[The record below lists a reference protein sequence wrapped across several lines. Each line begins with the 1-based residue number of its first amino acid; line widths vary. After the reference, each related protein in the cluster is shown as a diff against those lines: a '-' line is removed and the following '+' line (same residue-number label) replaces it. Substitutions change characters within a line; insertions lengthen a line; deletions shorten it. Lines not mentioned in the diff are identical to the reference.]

1 MVTLDKIRKE
11 MKSRLDTDQQL
22 HQVDVNADTI
32 DEALADAA
40 VQLDTKM
47 SNLQYEVVEK
57 GSDGFLGIGKKPWK
71 LKIYQDPST
80 VKKVAKLASEGLFTD
95 DELDS
100 SEQAVNRDGMFYVHR
115 FGSDIMLKVVLP
127 LGDGSP
133 IQLRDVLDEV
143 RREDTVS
150 FDENAIKNY
159 IKNGTDNEYQR
170 VGDYKHVPGADV
182 LIAVDISKD
191 EMSGTLLV
199 SPPAMSGQD
208 ASFEAIKKCC
218 FQQGIL
224 ADCVLE
230 DKIREFV
237 DTPVYNAPFEIC
249 HAVMPQDGH
258 DAYVSYN
265 FETDPKK
272 LKAKVSEESGRV
284 NFKQLN
290 QIQNVIAGQ
299 PLATKVPAEK
309 GKGGKTL
316 LGRWLDA
323 KDGKDIVVQLG
334 ANTEFDRD
342 GITIKATIDGEVMLV
357 NGKVTVEPVKYLDA
371 VNVKTGDIKFVGTV
385 IIKGSV
391 EEGYRVEAT
400 NIEVNGI
407 VEKSHLEATGNII
420 VSQGIFGKGEGYIKA
435 GKSLWAKFI
444 NDTTVEVEENVV
456 VNDSIVNSNVT
467 AMKNIIVRGKK
478 AQIIGGHLLATEE
491 ICAKKIGSPGGGT
504 ETILEVG
511 IDPRAKKRLE
521 ELQKMQSKNTTEYE
535 KLELDIQ
542 TLEQQKKLRKKLP
555 QDKEDKLSEYKE
567 KLQQLYQDLE
577 QINDEIASIQAH
589 LRELKAI
596 GKVKAE
602 DTVYAG
608 VKIYIRDALDEIKMD
623 CKKTTFYYDDAS
635 KLSKRGDYE
644 PPAADVGMPDGY
656 TAD

>member
-1 MVTLDKIRKE
+1 MVTLEKIRAE

-22 HQVDVNADTI
+22 HNVDVHADTI

-40 VQLDTKM
+40 VQLDTKVG
-47 SNLQYEVVEK
+47 NLQYEVIEK

-80 VKKVAKLASEGLFTD
+80 VKKVQKLASEGLFTD
-95 DELDS
+95 DELEDT
-100 SEQAVNRDGMFYVHR
+100 EKTVDRDGMFYVRH
-115 FGSDIMLKVVLP
+115 FGSDIMLKIVLP
-127 LGDGSP
+127 LGSGAP
-133 IQLRDVLDEV
+133 IQLREVLDEV
-143 RREDTVS
+143 KREDTIA
-150 FDENAIKNY
+150 FDEDAIKKY
-159 IKNGTDNEYQR
+159 IKNGTDNEYQK
-170 VGDYKHVPGADV
+170 VGDYKHVQAGDV

-191 EMSGTLLV
+191 EMSGNLIV
-199 SPPAMSGQD
+199 SPPAMSGQE
-208 ASFEAIKKCC
+208 ASVEAIKRAC

-230 DKIREFV
+230 DKVREFV
-237 DTPVYNAPFEIC
+237 DSPVYNTPFEIC
-249 HAVMPQDGH
+249 HAVMPVDGH
-258 DAYVSYN
+258 DSYISYN

-272 LKAKVSEESGRV
+272 LKPKVSEESGRI

-323 KDGKDIVVQLG
+323 KDGKDTVVQLG
-334 ANTEFDRD
+334 ANTEWDRD
-342 GITIKATIDGEVMLV
+342 GITIKASIDGEVMIV
-357 NGKVTVEPVKYLDA
+357 NGKITVEPVKYLDA

-391 EEGYRVEAT
+391 EEGFRVEAT

-407 VEKSHLEATGNII
+407 VDKSHLEATGNII

-444 NDTTVEVEENVV
+444 NEATVEVEENVV
-456 VNDSIVNSNVT
+456 VNDSIINSNVT

-478 AQIIGGHLLATEE
+478 AQILGGHLLATEE

-535 KLELDIQ
+535 KLDLDIQ

-555 QDKEDKLSEYKE
+555 QDKEDKLSEFKE
-567 KLQQLYQDLE
+567 KQQQLYQELE
-577 QINDEIASIQAH
+577 QINDEIAGIQGH
-589 LRELKAI
+589 LKELKAI
-596 GKVKAE
+596 GKVKVE

-623 CKKTTFYYDDAS
+623 CKKTTFFYDDAS
-635 KLSKRGDYE
+635 KLSKRGEYE
-644 PPAADVGMPDGY
+644 PPSADIGMPDGY